1 MKCEKSLWCVN
12 ESVNI
17 GNRIHVRVDT
27 SGYLSSPSR
36 AVHVQYNTG
45 YPPLRAPDPDPV
57 VKSTSKPSSRVGP
70 EIRSDRHRHGIS
82 IGGPGLSY
90 VSRPFSSCLSLISLP
105 NVLDSS

>member
-27 SGYLSSPSR
+27 SGYLSSPFR

-45 YPPLRAPDPDPV
+45 YPPGLR
-57 VKSTSKPSSRVGP
+57 TR
-70 EIRSDRHRHGIS
+70 IRWLNLH
-82 IGGPGLSY
+82 P
-90 VSRPFSSCLSLISLP
+90 SRPPVSAP
-105 NVLDSS
+105 RLDQIGIGMA